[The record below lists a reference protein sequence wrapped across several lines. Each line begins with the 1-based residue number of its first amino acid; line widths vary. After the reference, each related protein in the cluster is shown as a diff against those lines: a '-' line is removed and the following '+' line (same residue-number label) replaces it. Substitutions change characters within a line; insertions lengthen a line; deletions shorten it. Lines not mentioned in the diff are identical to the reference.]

1 MTNRSAFRIPNSEFP
16 MAKDLDELLKQP
28 SEWLRGAG
36 PVSDIVISS
45 RIRLAGNLEKY
56 PFATRATKTSQGEVF
71 TVVKE
76 GLGRI
81 VTLRKPLIV
90 QMGELDEVDR
100 QFLVERHLVSREHI
114 VHPDS
119 KGVAIGSGEVVSVMI
134 NEEDHLRLQVMQSG
148 LNLRDGWSL
157 IDTLDDELSEQ
168 LPYAY
173 STDWG
178 YLTCCPTNTGTGMR
192 ASVMAHL
199 PALVITKQINK
210 VLHTITKLGLTA
222 RGLYGEGTEASGNFF
237 QISNQVALGRAEE
250 EIIENIERILKEVI
264 HQEQTA
270 RESLMTNNRVQL
282 EDRIWR
288 AFGILQHAK
297 TMSSTEALDLLS
309 AVRLGVDL
317 GLMSANSAEGRPAS
331 GGGGTAGNGNGLD
344 RTIVNEM
351 FLFSQPAHL
360 QKLEGKVLT
369 AKERDTKRAQL
380 IRTKLGGQK

>member
-1 MTNRSAFRIPNSEFP
+1 ML
-16 MAKDLDELLKQP
+16 KDLDVLLKQP
-28 SEWLRGAG
+28 SEWLRGVG

-45 RIRLAGNLEKY
+45 RIRLARNLEKF
-56 PFATRATKTSQGEVF
+56 PFATRATKASQAEV
-71 TVVKE
+71 
-76 GLGRI
+76 LRI
-81 VTLRKPLIV
+81 IRDALDRTTTLKKPLFLD
-90 QMGELDEVDR
+90 MGELDEVDR
-100 QFLVERHLVSREHI
+100 QFLVERHLVSREHV
-114 VHPDS
+114 VHPDH
-119 KGVAIGSGEVVSVMI
+119 KGVAIGPGEVISIMV
-134 NEEDHLRLQVMQSG
+134 NEEDHLRIQAMQSG
-148 LNLRDGWSL
+148 MNLQDAWAL
-157 IDTLDDELSEQ
+157 IDALDDELSEA

-199 PALVITKQINK
+199 PSLVITKQINK

-237 QISNQVALGRAEE
+237 QISNQVSLGRSEE
-250 EIIENIERILKEVI
+250 EILENLERILKEVI

-270 RESLMTNNRVQL
+270 REGLLANNRVQL

-288 AFGILQHAK
+288 AYGILRHAK

-317 GLMSANSAEGRPAS
+317 GLMPPNGGSDPAKAGPAIGGS
-331 GGGGTAGNGNGLD
+331 GGNGLD
-344 RTIVNEM
+344 RIKVNEL

-360 QKLEGKVLT
+360 QRLEGKVLSV
-369 AKERDTKRAQL
+369 KERDTKRAQL
-380 IRTKLGGQK
+380 IRNRLGGQA

>member
-1 MTNRSAFRIPNSEFP
+1 MSKE
-16 MAKDLDELLKQP
+16 LDELIKQP
-28 SEWLRGAG
+28 SEWLRGGG
-36 PVSDIVISS
+36 PVSDIVMSS
-45 RIRLAGNLEKY
+45 RIRLARNLEKF
-56 PFATRATKTSQGEVF
+56 PFATRATKASQAEVLKA
-71 TVVKE
+71 VKDV
-76 GLGRI
+76 LDRTI
-81 VTLRKPLIV
+81 TLKKPLFLE
-90 QMGELDEVDR
+90 MGDLDEVNR

-114 VHPDS
+114 VHPDH
-119 KGVAIGSGEVVSVMI
+119 KGVAIGQGEVVSVMV
-134 NEEDHLRLQVMQSG
+134 NEEDHLRIQVMQSG
-148 LNLRDGWSL
+148 LNLRDAWSL
-157 IDTLDDELSEQ
+157 IDTLDDELSEA

-199 PALVITKQINK
+199 PSLVITKQINK

-237 QISNQVALGRAEE
+237 QISNQVSLGRSED

-264 HQEQTA
+264 HQEQAA
-270 RESLMTNNRVQL
+270 REALMTGNRVQL

-288 AFGILQHAK
+288 AFGLLKHAK

-317 GLMSANSAEGRPAS
+317 GLMSPNGGSAAS
-331 GGGGTAGNGNGLD
+331 RNGLD
-344 RTIVNEM
+344 RTTVNEL
-351 FLFSQPAHL
+351 FIFSQPAHL

-380 IRTKLGGQK
+380 IRNRLGGQV

>member
-1 MTNRSAFRIPNSEFP
+1 
-16 MAKDLDELLKQP
+16 MAKELDELLKQP

-45 RIRLAGNLEKY
+45 RIRLARNLEKF
-56 PFATRATKTSQGEVF
+56 PFATRATKASQGEVLKIVRDGLAQTDALKRP
-71 TVVKE
+71 TVFE
-76 GLGRI
+76 
-81 VTLRKPLIV
+81 
-90 QMGELDEVDR
+90 MGELDEVDR

-114 VHPDS
+114 VQPDH
-119 KGVAIGSGEVVSVMI
+119 KAVAIGAGEVVSIMI
-134 NEEDHLRLQVMQSG
+134 NEEDHLRIQAMQSG
-148 LNLRDGWSL
+148 LNLRDAWAI
-157 IDTLDDELSEQ
+157 IDELDDQLSEAI
-168 LPYAY
+168 PYAY

-192 ASVMAHL
+192 ASVMVHL
-199 PALVITKQINK
+199 PSLVITKQINK

-237 QISNQVALGRAEE
+237 QISNQVALGRSEDE
-250 EIIENIERILKEVI
+250 LIENIERILKEVI
-264 HQEQTA
+264 HQEQSA
-270 RESLMTNNRVQL
+270 RETLLANNRVQL

-288 AFGILQHAK
+288 AFGLLRHAQ

-317 GLMSANSAEGRPAS
+317 GVMSANGGSPAAARPPQETGRPGA
-331 GGGGTAGNGNGLD
+331 NGLD
-344 RTIVNEM
+344 RKIVNEL

-369 AKERDTKRAQL
+369 AKERDVKRAEL
-380 IRTKLGGQK
+380 IRSRIGGHH